1 MEVEFKCEVDSNAKR
16 AVAFSNS
23 GKFDAVGKEME
34 LEEIQEKLVRLRLE
48 RVLEELETIGPCSAE
63 AEFEPQA

>member
-1 MEVEFKCEVDSNAKR
+1 V
-16 AVAFSNS
+16 
-23 GKFDAVGKEME
+23 E

-48 RVLEELETIGPCSAE
+48 RVLEELETIGSCSAE